1 MTDASADIAS
11 YLISLGLGVSPATY
25 YSSPVGVPISYGFLP
40 DSPIKCSTIYNL
52 SGQGPLATHDGD
64 SDIRQMS
71 VQAMVRSDDYDDAS
85 TRINA
90 IYAALHKKK
99 DLTLNGTG
107 YILIWA
113 EQDVISLGW
122 YDDNAGRALKLVQNF
137 RIMRS
142 G

>member
-1 MTDASADIAS
+1 M
-11 YLISLGLGVSPATY
+11 
-25 YSSPVGVPISYGFLP
+25 
-40 DSPIKCSTIYNL
+40 
-52 SGQGPLATHDGD
+52 ATHDGD
-64 SDIRQMS
+64 TDIRQMS
-71 VQAMVRSDDYDDAS
+71 VQAMVRSNDYDDAS
-85 TRINA
+85 SRINT

-99 DLTLNGTG
+99 DLTLNGTT